1 MVWAPEPVG
10 TTLTLT
16 VPLVVKRLIT
26 ELMLELMVVEAVNAE
41 TTAVEPTAKIVAS
54 KASPVIRMCFKCQPS
69 GFYI

>member
-26 ELMLELMVVEAVNAE
+26 ELMLELMVVEAVKAE
-41 TTAVEPTAKIVAS
+41 TTAVENVATSKVTATANTNLMFLK
-54 KASPVIRMCFKCQPS
+54 
-69 GFYI
+69 